1 MARHKY
7 EPLPIDDLEAIIRSA
22 GGYVRASR
30 DLRPRVLEAARSQ
43 RTERRGRLAI
53 RAAASV
59 LIALTML
66 SNSLSPRAGQLTFAR
81 NGRPFPSTS
90 HELFLRAH
98 ALSGLG
104 GDLGWGIVE
113 AFRERS
119 SDQSAALKAEL

>member
-7 EPLPIDDLEAIIRSA
+7 EPLPIDELESIIRSA

-66 SNSLSPRAGQLTFAR
+66 TSSLSPRAGQLTFAR

-90 HELFLRAH
+90 QELVLRAQ
-98 ALSGLG
+98 ALSGFG

-113 AFRERS
+113 AFRELRA
-119 SDQSAALKAEL
+119 DQSAALKSEL

>member
-1 MARHKY
+1 MARRKY
-7 EPLPIDDLEAIIRSA
+7 EPMPIDDLEAVIRSA
-22 GGYVRASR
+22 GGYVCANR
-30 DLRPRVLEAARSQ
+30 DLRPRVLEAARAQ

-66 SNSLSPRAGQLTFAR
+66 ANSLSPRAGQLTFAR
-81 NGRPFPSTS
+81 NGRPFPATS
-90 HELFLRAH
+90 HELFLRAQ
-98 ALSGLG
+98 ALSGFG

-119 SDQSAALKAEL
+119 SDQSAVLKSEL

>member
-1 MARHKY
+1 MARHNY
-7 EPLPIDDLEAIIRSA
+7 EPLPIDDLEAILRSA

-66 SNSLSPRAGQLTFAR
+66 TNSLSPRAGQLTFAR

-90 HELFLRAH
+90 HELFLRAQS
-98 ALSGLG
+98 LTGFG

-119 SDQSAALKAEL
+119 SDQSAALNAEL